1 MTIYFTE
8 ESNEFYWE
16 EIETL
21 WEGVIPNWEALVDA
35 QKSYKIY
42 LNQSVTAYAVWKL
55 RLTSNFGNKQIEV
68 AGSQLEWDMTL
79 FVNNDRYSEWNIT
92 PNADQERELDM
103 QGFWQFEILGGADSE
118 NLIKVAQGMTKVVNQ
133 SSKKLDEKPKYVGP
147 NPNAES
153 YIIY

>member
-21 WEGVIPNWEALVDA
+21 WEGVIPNWEALVDV

-42 LNQSVTAYAVWKL
+42 LNQSVTAYPVWKL

-79 FVNNDRYSEWNIT
+79 LKNNDRYSEWNIA

-103 QGFWQFEILGGADSE
+103 QGYWQFEILGGPDSE
-118 NLIKVAQGMTKVVNQ
+118 NLINVAQGMTKVVNQ